1 MRREKNAFRFDAG
14 CGRMGGQSGKCAVR
28 AAYAPFFRPPR
39 PFIIQHSA
47 FAMSLVNPTLSLNV
61 FEFEAKPSAEEALEA
76 FAGQS
81 IPPIETLNV
90 EPISGWATSRFLLD
104 REITDETCRADKY
117 LRVNFAKAER
127 KVPKSLLTAY
137 CRMEELAVMKER
149 GLQALSRKEKARI
162 KDEMKKRMLPKMPPQ
177 LTGSDVA
184 LDLPARRLYTDATS
198 PSRIEKLELLLA
210 QTLHTAMVPL
220 DPAGAAVR
228 LFGVQPED
236 LAPVVFSPKPNGDF
250 VVNNVGFD
258 FLTWLLFCNETN
270 RVSFDLGGG
279 QRDVRVALDGPVAL
293 RLEAQGAHRVALRDG
308 APLGGVECQAA
319 LLAGKKISSIK
330 MAIQLGPEDVYSA
343 VVDGASFSFHS
354 LKPPALDANRDA
366 REVFVDRMRQLQV
379 FADAFYALFGL
390 FLRERTDADVWARTI
405 RDVREWLPKRHAQA

>member
-1 MRREKNAFRFDAG
+1 
-14 CGRMGGQSGKCAVR
+14 
-28 AAYAPFFRPPR
+28 
-39 PFIIQHSA
+39 
-47 FAMSLVNPTLSLNV
+47 MSLSNPSLSLNV
-61 FEFEAKPSAEEALEA
+61 FEFEAKPSAEEALDA
-76 FAGQS
+76 FAGQA

-104 REITDETCRADKY
+104 REITDETCRAGKY

-127 KVPKSLLTAY
+127 KIPKSLLTAY

-149 GLQALSRKEKARI
+149 GLQSLSRKEKARI

-177 LTGSDVA
+177 LTGSDVS
-184 LDLPARRLYTDATS
+184 LDLASRRLYTDATS
-198 PSRIEKLELLLA
+198 KGRIEKLEMLLA

-228 LFGVQPED
+228 LFDVQAED
-236 LAPVVFSPKPNGDF
+236 LAPVVFSPQPNGDF

-258 FLTWLLFCNETN
+258 FLTWLLYCIETG
-270 RVSFDLGGG
+270 RTSFDLGGG
-279 QRDVRVALDGPVAL
+279 LRDVRVALDGPVGL

-319 LLAGKKISSIK
+319 LMAGKKVSSVK
-330 MAIQLGPEDVYSA
+330 MALQLGPEDVYSA
-343 VVDGASFSFHS
+343 VVEGGSFAFRS

-366 REVFVDRMRQLQV
+366 REIFVDRMGQLQV
-379 FADAFYALFGL
+379 FTDAFYALFGA
-390 FLRERTDADVWARTI
+390 FLRERTDGASWDRTLRSI
-405 RDVREWLPKRHAQA
+405 RAWLPKRRAQA